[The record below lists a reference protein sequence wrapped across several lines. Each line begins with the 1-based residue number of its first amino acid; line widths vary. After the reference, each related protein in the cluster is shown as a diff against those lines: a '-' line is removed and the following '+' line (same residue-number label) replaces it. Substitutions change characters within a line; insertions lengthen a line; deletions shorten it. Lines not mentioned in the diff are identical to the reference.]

1 MPASKKIENISQDN
15 KVLTLNKKEWDNFQK
30 ELSQPKPST
39 NTLKELIRMKKFD
52 TNFIVNNK

>member
-15 KVLTLNKKEWDNFQK
+15 KVLTLNKEEWDNFQK

-39 NTLKELIRMKKFD
+39 NTLKKLIRMKKFD

>member
-30 ELSQPKPST
+30 ELLQPKPST